1 MELEVALVFSV
12 RISSVPGKSCPVRL
26 PPSDGGETT
35 VPMVEGEVP
44 LPVVDVLEP
53 VEGPVHRQ
61 LAEHAELLPAS
72 SVHVRSARDPDFAL
86 PREADILAGLLVSV
100 PHHGDAGPPRASPA
114 NLHLELRVHV
124 SSGEAAGLDEDLV
137 PVDCEEAVV
146 LALAAEGEALI

>member
-1 MELEVALVFSV
+1 MPGFSPDTPFLCMELEVALVFSV

-35 VPMVEGEVP
+35 VPMVAGEVP

-72 SVHVRSARDPDFAL
+72 SVHVRSALKVDHLYMNLQLKF
-86 PREADILAGLLVSV
+86 EQKYVSV
-100 PHHGDAGPPRASPA
+100 RCGR
-114 NLHLELRVHV
+114 L
-124 SSGEAAGLDEDLV
+124 
-137 PVDCEEAVV
+137 
-146 LALAAEGEALI
+146 